1 MRLPYTIC
9 FIQHSAHLLLIERR
23 FPPLQGLLNGVGGKL
38 EPGETPRQC
47 ILREV
52 AEETG
57 LHLTAP
63 RFSGLVTWRSHTSGT
78 AGMYAYVD
86 TLPDGI
92 DPAAVA
98 GDTPEG
104 RLLWVP
110 LADVLEHRA
119 NVVSNLP
126 VFLPPMLAGDPPA
139 EHVLTYAGD
148 ELTGHTAR
156 PLSPSITY

>member
-9 FIQHSAHLLLIERR
+9 FIQHHAQLLLIERR

-57 LHLTAP
+57 LQLSAP
-63 RFSGLVTWRSHTSGT
+63 RFGGLVTWSGHTGGT
-78 AGMYAYVD
+78 GGMYAYVD
-86 TLPDGI
+86 RLPDGI
-92 DPAAVA
+92 DPASVA

-110 LADVLEHRA
+110 LADVLERRA

-126 VFLPPMLAGDPPA
+126 VFLPPMLAGAPPA
-139 EHVLTYAGD
+139 EYVLRYHGD
-148 ELTGHTAR
+148 DLTGQTAR
-156 PLSPSITY
+156 PLPSTTIY